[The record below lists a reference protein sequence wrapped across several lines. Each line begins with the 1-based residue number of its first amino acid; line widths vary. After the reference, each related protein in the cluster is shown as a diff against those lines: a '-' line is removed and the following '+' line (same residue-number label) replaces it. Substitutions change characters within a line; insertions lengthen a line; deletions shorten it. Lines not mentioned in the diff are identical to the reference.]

1 MKTICLFLLLM
12 QLFAFSAPAQ
22 IYVDPVTSGA
32 VAAGSSMM
40 DSQLKKSNNEL
51 TLIQRA
57 QLSVTAQLGIA
68 NDLQRNIYRGLSEV
82 SAVMRSLL
90 SVKDIYEISQDII
103 QDANKAIVIA
113 KNNPQLLLFAQSGAQ
128 EFKTRATRLATEVS
142 DFVLRGG
149 KESLMDSGE
158 RIKLLNRIVLELSII
173 RGVSYGIYR
182 SMYWAKQRG
191 FFASINPYSGFINI
205 DKRIADDILFKVK
218 MLKR

>member
-1 MKTICLFLLLM
+1 MKTIFFLLLLL
-12 QLFAFSAPAQ
+12 QLAAFSLRAQ

-40 DSQLKKSNNEL
+40 DSQLKKSSSEL

-57 QLSVTAQLGIA
+57 QLSVTTQLVIA

-82 SAVMRSLL
+82 SSVMGSLL
-90 SVKDIYEISQDII
+90 SIKDIYDISQDII
-103 QDANKAIVIA
+103 QDANKAILIA

-128 EFKTRATRLATEVS
+128 EFKTRASSLATEVS
-142 DFVLRGG
+142 AFVLHGG
-149 KESLMDSGE
+149 KESLMNAGE
-158 RIKLLNRIVLELSII
+158 RAKLLNRIVLELSII

-191 FFASINPYSGFINI
+191 FFASINPYARFINI
-205 DKRIADDILFKVK
+205 DKRIADEILSKAK
-218 MLKR
+218 ILKR